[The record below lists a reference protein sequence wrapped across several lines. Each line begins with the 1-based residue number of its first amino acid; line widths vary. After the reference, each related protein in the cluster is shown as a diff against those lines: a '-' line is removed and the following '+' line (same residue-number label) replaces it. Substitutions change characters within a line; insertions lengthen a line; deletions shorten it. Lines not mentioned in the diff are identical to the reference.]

1 MPSIYKTP
9 EGEAVLM
16 TLYDSAL
23 DGLGLTTGSRT
34 VPTSLGDTHLLVVGP
49 EEALPLVLL
58 GGGNFLSPSCLA
70 WFLPLA
76 ARYRIVA
83 PDLIGQ
89 PGRSAPT
96 RPPPQG
102 DGHAQWLLDV
112 LDGMNLA
119 RPAFVGM
126 SYGAGLV
133 LRLAGYAAERVASAA
148 LVSPAAIVRGSLTR
162 MLLQVAAPM
171 LAYQVRPSPE
181 RLRRAV
187 CPVLT
192 EPDEELTAQIG
203 AVYRHVR
210 LDRHLP
216 RLATAAELARFTTPT
231 LVIGAEDDIFFPG
244 DRVVARA
251 QEIVPNLMAAEVLPG
266 SRHIPSREGFRF
278 VNETILQFLERFV
291 AP

>member
-9 EGEAVLM
+9 EGEAALM
-16 TLYDSAL
+16 ALYDRAL
-23 DGLGLTTGSRT
+23 DGLGLPAGSRT

-49 EEALPLVLL
+49 EEASPLVLL
-58 GGGNFLSPSCLA
+58 GGGNFLNPSCLT

-89 PGRSAPT
+89 PGKSAPT
-96 RPPPQG
+96 RPPSQG

-112 LDGMNLA
+112 LDGMNLT

-126 SYGAGLV
+126 SYGGGLV

-148 LVSPAAIVRGSLTR
+148 LVSPAGIVRGSLTR
-162 MLLQVAAPM
+162 MLVRVAAPM

-187 CPVLT
+187 CPILT

-203 AVYRHVR
+203 SVYRHVS

-216 RLATAAELARFTTPT
+216 RLATAAELARFTAPT
-231 LVIGAEDDIFFPG
+231 LVIGAADDIFFPG
-244 DRVVARA
+244 DRMVARA
-251 QEIVPNLMAAEVLPG
+251 QEIVRNVVAGEVLPG

-278 VNETILQFLERFV
+278 VNETILQFLERCR
-291 AP
+291 